1 MVSRVA
7 YSSIVSRQL
16 RDSLLYLMPSC
27 YYLSCWI
34 ACSGGDADEIEEEYH
49 QLAGGNSS
57 QIDSPIQSNN
67 HSGLHGPSA
76 IAANTNIDSS
86 IQVGLEMQQNRI
98 RPAFPPSEGVVHPPP
113 PTMAA
118 SNVAYTNP
126 TTAVVLTA
134 EQRAMIETKRQE
146 ALRRRQLRM
155 QQQATAATTTTTIS
169 APSNPYAK

>member
-1 MVSRVA
+1 
-7 YSSIVSRQL
+7 
-16 RDSLLYLMPSC
+16 MPSC
-27 YYLSCWI
+27 YYLSCWV

-76 IAANTNIDSS
+76 IAANTNIESS
-86 IQVGLEMQQNRI
+86 IQVGLELQQNRI
-98 RPAFPPSEGVVHPPP
+98 RPAFPPSEDAVYPPP
-113 PTMAA
+113 AMAA
-118 SNVAYTNP
+118 SDVTHNNP
-126 TTAVVLTA
+126 ATTVVLTT

-155 QQQATAATTTTTIS
+155 QQQETAATTTTTIS

>member
-1 MVSRVA
+1 MVSRIA

-16 RDSLLYLMPSC
+16 RNSLLYLMPSC
-27 YYLSCWI
+27 YYLSCWV

-57 QIDSPIQSNN
+57 QIDSPIQSNY

-98 RPAFPPSEGVVHPPP
+98 RQAFPPSEDVVQPPKP
-113 PTMAA
+113 AMAA
-118 SNVAYTNP
+118 SDVTHTKP
-126 TTAVVLTA
+126 TTTVVLTA
-134 EQRAMIETKRQE
+134 EQRAMIEAKRQE

-155 QQQATAATTTTTIS
+155 QQQETAATTTIS

>member
-1 MVSRVA
+1 MVSRIA

-16 RDSLLYLMPSC
+16 GDSLLYLMPSC
-27 YYLSCWI
+27 YYLSGWV

-57 QIDSPIQSNN
+57 QIDSPIQSNY

-98 RPAFPPSEGVVHPPP
+98 RPGFPPSEDAVHPPP
-113 PTMAA
+113 AMAA
-118 SNVAYTNP
+118 SDVTHTNP
-126 TTAVVLTA
+126 ITTVVLTA
-134 EQRAMIETKRQE
+134 EQRARIEAKRQE

-155 QQQATAATTTTTIS
+155 QQQETAATTTIS